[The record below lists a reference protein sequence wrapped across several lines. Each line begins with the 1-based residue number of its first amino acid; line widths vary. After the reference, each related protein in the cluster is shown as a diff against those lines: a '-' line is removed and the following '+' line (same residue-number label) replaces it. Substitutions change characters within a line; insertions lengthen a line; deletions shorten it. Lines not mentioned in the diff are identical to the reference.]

1 MWNQAMEVGDR
12 LRGVARTDVVH
23 VRHRVLVAVV
33 LNIKD
38 FVLIIGDRGDS
49 DILSDFEFSMIC

>member
-1 MWNQAMEVGDR
+1 MEVGDR
-12 LRGVARTDVVH
+12 LRGIARTDVVH

-38 FVLIIGDRGDS
+38 FVLIMEIVETVTFCQ
-49 DILSDFEFSMIC
+49 ILTSQ

>member
-12 LRGVARTDVVH
+12 LGGVARADVVH
-23 VRHRVLVAVV
+23 VRHCVLVAVV

-38 FVLIIGDRGDS
+38 FVLIIRDRGDS
-49 DILSDFEFSMIC
+49 DISQFSII